1 MSNKLKGSLCM
12 IASALAFAFMQ
23 AFIALTSGEIPLFE
37 QLLFRN
43 LFASGMS
50 FYTIYKLKICPWGKK
65 ENRKLLSLRAFF
77 GFLGMIAMFYASG
90 NGSQGDV
97 AILNKMSPFFVT
109 ILAVVYLKEKIN
121 KYQII
126 SLFVAF
132 SGAFIVCNPEMNTN
146 IMPLVA
152 AFICAVFSGVA
163 YTCVGAL
170 KGRENPAVTIF
181 FFSFTSTIVT
191 IPLAA
196 ADFVIPSFTNL
207 IYLCLIG
214 VSAALG
220 QLYLTYAYTYSSASE
235 VSIYN
240 YSGIIF
246 SMILGLIFFG
256 QGIAMNSFIGA
267 VLVIVAGLI
276 VFFGNKVEA
285 TIVSSTP

>member
-1 MSNKLKGSLCM
+1 MNNKLKGSLCM

-23 AFIALTSGEIPLFE
+23 VFIAFTAGDIPLFE

-43 LFASGMS
+43 LFAAGIS
-50 FYTIYKLKICPWGKK
+50 YTTIRKLKLSPWGKR
-65 ENRKLLSLRAFF
+65 ENRGLLSLRAFF
-77 GFLGMIAMFYASG
+77 GFMGMIAMFYASG

-109 ILAVVYLKEKIN
+109 ILAVIFLKEKIN

-146 IMPLVA
+146 LLPLIA

-170 KGRENPAVTIF
+170 KGRENPSVTIF
-181 FFSFTSTIVT
+181 FFSFFSTLIT

-196 ADFVIPSFTNL
+196 TDFVFPSPKNFVF
-207 IYLCLIG
+207 LCLIG
-214 VSAALG
+214 VSASLG

-246 SMILGLIFFG
+246 SMLLGLIFFG
-256 QGIAMNSFIGA
+256 QNIAMNSLIGA
-267 VLVIVAGLI
+267 VLVILAGLI
-276 VFFGNKVEA
+276 VFFGNKSNVDN
-285 TIVSSTP
+285 